1 MIRFIKRATPSFIVL
16 LIASAIYIWFWDMNR
31 QSTIADELQETEESF
46 GPFDDIQLIDMDS
59 EKRVRNQEELVN
71 FLQQIGDVDIILTDE
86 PRGDYLYEFVFR
98 NDEDN
103 ITTLWTIYENGVYF
117 IAHNNYAATDADDN
131 LIQQIENADFHWE

>member
-31 QSTIADELQETEESF
+31 QSTIADELQEIEESF
-46 GPFDDIQLIDMDS
+46 GPFDDVQLIDMDS
-59 EKRVRNQEELVN
+59 GKRVRNQGELVN

-86 PRGDYLYEFVFR
+86 PRRDLVYEFVFR

-117 IAHNNYAATDADDN
+117 ISNTNYVATDADDN
-131 LIQQIENADFHWE
+131 LIKQIENADFHWE